1 MDPSQVRRVCPETG
15 GEQLWALT
23 LQHAARGAHC
33 RGVCAL
39 HCAHGGLD
47 CLRAGQ
53 ERGQGAF
60 AVGERCLAASSSG
73 AVPAL
78 LQLRREIPEAVVS
91 AQALLDEQLP
101 LMRNVASGAGALL
114 QQVQAAVA
122 AHDAQLPA
130 KQQQL
135 NKVAETLIV
144 QQDNVFVLA
153 AEAQR
158 ERHEQEIR
166 AAVLAARQDA
176 MRHGQH
182 S

>member
-1 MDPSQVRRVCPETG
+1 MRSI
-15 GEQLWALT
+15 
-23 LQHAARGAHC
+23 ARTADSTAFVLGRSEDKA
-33 RGVCAL
+33 R
-39 HCAHGGLD
+39 
-47 CLRAGQ
+47 LR
-53 ERGQGAF
+53 
-60 AVGERCLAASSSG
+60 SG
-73 AVPAL
+73 SVVWLRPHPAPAL